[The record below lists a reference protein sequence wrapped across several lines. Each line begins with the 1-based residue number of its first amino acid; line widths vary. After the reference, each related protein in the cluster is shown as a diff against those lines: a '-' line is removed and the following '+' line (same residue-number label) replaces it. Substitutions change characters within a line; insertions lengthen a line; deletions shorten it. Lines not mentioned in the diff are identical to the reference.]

1 VIPKPIA
8 FLAMVTD
15 LYNLMENVHVLW
27 VNSKIIFKIIARIVH
42 LNVQLVRVKQ
52 IFAKLAEEED

>member
-15 LYNLMENVHVLW
+15 LYNLMENVHGKKKKKKKKKKYI
-27 VNSKIIFKIIARIVH
+27 NKKKKIKKIY
-42 LNVQLVRVKQ
+42 N
-52 IFAKLAEEED
+52 KLI